1 MDRTLRKSNATPQLP
16 VAALTALRQGNKI
29 EAIKLIREQQGIGLK
44 EAKNRV
50 DDYLNSQPARQSSVA
65 SAQSEAKRRSLLWLA
80 PIVAISLLAYYF
92 LSSP

>member
-1 MDRTLRKSNATPQLP
+1 MDRTLRKSNSTPQLP

-29 EAIKLIREQQGIGLK
+29 EAIKVIREQQGIGLK
-44 EAKNRV
+44 EAKDRV

-80 PIVAISLLAYYF
+80 LIVAISLLAYYF